1 MIVDQNLIGNSKEFS
16 VACCTFYEHSLVQT
30 LLGPSFH
37 PGGLDLTKR
46 LGKELNFTPKHKILD
61 LASGLGSSAITIAEE
76 FGSTVIGIDMSNQNV
91 IKAQK
96 IIEQKHLE
104 HLVAFKAGIVEK
116 LPFEDENFDFVI
128 CECSFCL
135 FNNKKSVVEEIQ
147 RVLKSN
153 GKILITDMA
162 IEKQLPIDVHNII
175 FQVACIASAVSMN
188 TYAEYFK
195 EQEFEIQQLTGE
207 TEILLQLIDNIKKKL
222 FVLELAKGLHKI
234 TIENLNIKQIK
245 EWIELAKQLL
255 HDGYATYMIM
265 IAQKTSFN

>member
-104 HLVAFKAGIVEK
+104 QLVAFKAGIVEK
-116 LPFEDENFDFVI
+116 LPFDDENFDFFI
-128 CECSFCL
+128 YECSFCL
-135 FNNKKSVVEEIQ
+135 FYNKKSV
-147 RVLKSN
+147 
-153 GKILITDMA
+153 
-162 IEKQLPIDVHNII
+162 
-175 FQVACIASAVSMN
+175 
-188 TYAEYFK
+188 
-195 EQEFEIQQLTGE
+195 FE
-207 TEILLQLIDNIKKKL
+207 
-222 FVLELAKGLHKI
+222 
-234 TIENLNIKQIK
+234 
-245 EWIELAKQLL
+245 
-255 HDGYATYMIM
+255 
-265 IAQKTSFN
+265 